1 VWIGVQD
8 GQGSESPGDDQPAA
22 TTTFEL
28 TPADD
33 ELFED
38 EQSVYAILKA
48 GRRRNRSHVR

>member
-1 VWIGVQD
+1 MQD